1 MIFLSASV
9 WQILALGV
17 DGFHT
22 NQCIIMQ
29 QEFAR
34 EFGEV
39 SPSVCSFGVDEPLDK
54 DICANDHLV
63 SANYT
68 VKQ

>member
-1 MIFLSASV
+1 
-9 WQILALGV
+9 
-17 DGFHT
+17 
-22 NQCIIMQ
+22 MQ